1 MPTETTLRLDE
12 LEEGSMKAVD
22 IGGEQVVVAKVDG
35 ECFAFGG
42 LCTHEDAPMVEGT
55 LEGGTV
61 TCPWHFSGF
70 DVKTGAVVGGVA
82 DKPLPSYE
90 VRVDGDEVRILKP

>member
-22 IGGEQVVVAKVDG
+22 LGGEQVVVAKVGG

-42 LCTHEDAPMVEGT
+42 LCTHEDAPMAEGT
-55 LEGGTV
+55 LEGATV
-61 TCPWHFSGF
+61 TCPWHFSEF
-70 DVKTGAVVGGVA
+70 DVKTGAVLGGVA

-90 VRVDGDEVRILKP
+90 VRVDGDEIRIVKP